1 MPKRIP
7 MISGDEVD
15 ALTRWRKYLKW
26 RAGER
31 KRVKQ
36 KYNRRERKSVKL
48 KLRKSDTQQD

>member
-1 MPKRIP
+1 

>member
-1 MPKRIP
+1 

-26 RAGER
+26 RSGER